1 MSRLWGWRLALPP
14 ALALLLVGGVLP
26 WVSSAYVVSLA
37 ILLFLSLTLA
47 QSWNL
52 ISGYTG
58 YVSFGHVVFF
68 GVGAYTGALLVTRWE
83 WPWLPALLMS
93 GAAAALLAL
102 GVGAICL
109 RLRGAYFA
117 IAMLGLNEA
126 VQILASTW
134 ESLTGGGLGLTLPPL
149 LEREQIYYLMG
160 GLALGSMALAYVV
173 ASSRFGLQL
182 LAIREDEV
190 GAEAVGVPTTRRKIE
205 AFVLSAVPAGMAGSL
220 HAWYVSYIDPASV
233 FSVLM
238 TIQMIVMVLLGGAG
252 TVLGPVVGAAAY
264 TILNEIF
271 WVRFPFLQMTL
282 VGAAILLL
290 ILYMPMGVLHLLQE
304 RGVLPRTRKI

>member
-14 ALALLLVGGVLP
+14 ALVLLLVGGVLP

-37 ILLFLSLTLA
+37 ILFFLSLTLA

-68 GVGAYTGALLVTRWE
+68 GVGAYTGALLATRWE

-149 LEREQIYYLMG
+149 LEREPIYYHMG
-160 GLALGSMALAYVV
+160 DWRWEARPWRTWSPPP
-173 ASSRFGLQL
+173 ASACNCWRSGRTKWEPRQWVSRRPGGRSKRSSCRPSP
-182 LAIREDEV
+182 REW
-190 GAEAVGVPTTRRKIE
+190 PE
-205 AFVLSAVPAGMAGSL
+205 AFMP
-220 HAWYVSYIDPASV
+220 
-233 FSVLM
+233 
-238 TIQMIVMVLLGGAG
+238 G
-252 TVLGPVVGAAAY
+252 T
-264 TILNEIF
+264 
-271 WVRFPFLQMTL
+271 
-282 VGAAILLL
+282 
-290 ILYMPMGVLHLLQE
+290 
-304 RGVLPRTRKI
+304 